1 MITEK
6 CSPLYMAGTAQKIK
20 FSVNNYFIKYDQIR
34 RKLQIWSHLLKQ
46 SLMENFA
53 FYAVQQPDP
62 NREFLASKRKLLY
75 DICTIN
81 LLSTFFPAQVRQT
94 AIFLVL
100 HGISSKV
107 KPNSSSRFNLES
119 RSVILANIT
128 TEIFQN
134 QYKVSLKNSKLV
146 NGNGEVICSIE
157 INSL

>member
-1 MITEK
+1 MWSNPQEASDLVIFTEAIFNGK
-6 CSPLYMAGTAQKIK
+6 LRLLCSVATG
-20 FSVNNYFIKYDQIR
+20 
-34 RKLQIWSHLLKQ
+34 
-46 SLMENFA
+46 
-53 FYAVQQPDP
+53 
-62 NREFLASKRKLLY
+62 LASKRKLLC

-81 LLSTFFPAQVRQT
+81 LLSTLFPPQVRQT

-134 QYKVSLKNSKLV
+134 QYKLSLKNPKLV

-157 INSL
+157 LNSLWCNIFAWNNLTKS

>member
-1 MITEK
+1 
-6 CSPLYMAGTAQKIK
+6 MASTAQKIK
-20 FSVNNYFIKYDQIR
+20 FSVNNYFIKCDQIR
-34 RKLQIWSHLLKQ
+34 RKLQIWSYLLTH

-81 LLSTFFPAQVRQT
+81 LLTTLSPAQVRQT

-119 RSVILANIT
+119 PSVILANIT

-134 QYKVSLKNSKLV
+134 QYKLSLKNSKLV
-146 NGNGEVICSIE
+146 NGNGEVLCSIE
-157 INSL
+157 IN